1 MPRKTGD
8 HPRTID
14 PERWQRVKDILADA
28 LEQPTPAARIA
39 LVQTRCANDAAL
51 LAEAVSLVNEAE
63 TQSGSRSK
71 SSSAARTQKRSCGVS
86 PRSGI
91 SSRASIIRTSR
102 DCSMPA
108 RRTTASRTS

>member
-1 MPRKTGD
+1 MDDRESVAAPRAFGRLVAKDQYRMPSKTGD

-51 LAEAVSLVNEAE
+51 LAEAVSLVN
-63 TQSGSRSK
+63 
-71 SSSAARTQKRSCGVS
+71 
-86 PRSGI
+86 
-91 SSRASIIRTSR
+91 
-102 DCSMPA
+102 
-108 RRTTASRTS
+108 